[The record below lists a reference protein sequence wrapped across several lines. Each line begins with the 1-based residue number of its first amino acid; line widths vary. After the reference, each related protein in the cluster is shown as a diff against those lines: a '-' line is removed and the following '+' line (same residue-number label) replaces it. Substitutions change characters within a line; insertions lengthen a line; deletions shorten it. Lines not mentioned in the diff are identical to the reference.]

1 MIGNLWWEMHEECM
15 VVCAEA
21 LLPLAITAVFTTGG
35 PHNSQHAKWGKGS
48 IIGNHP
54 VTMPSRHNT
63 LFINGF
69 LVGSTTNVTRLL
81 HDRGGVPAARDGL
94 GSRESA

>member
-48 IIGNHP
+48 ILGSRPDTI
-54 VTMPSRHNT
+54 PSCHNT
-63 LFINGF
+63 SFIYDF
-69 LVGSTTNVTRLL
+69 LVGSTTNAIRFL

-94 GSRESA
+94 GSREGA